1 MSIASPLLKIITYL
15 KSRHWQY
22 IYQPENQQII
32 TGVKADNFKRLMIII
47 RSLEDGEYLEIEVPE
62 LIKGINPNPY
72 KKILFQTL
80 LSLTNETKMVRWEY
94 DALTDQI
101 NAKIELP
108 LEDAQLTQRQF
119 DRCLEALIELVDQI
133 AMPRLLAVMQTGKD
147 PGEVELGERLLLKLQ
162 ELLPEGYLNL
172 LDQALTNRKNRG
184 IFFQSA

>member
-1 MSIASPLLKIITYL
+1 
-15 KSRHWQY
+15 
-22 IYQPENQQII
+22 
-32 TGVKADNFKRLMIII
+32 
-47 RSLEDGEYLEIEVPE
+47 
-62 LIKGINPNPY
+62 
-72 KKILFQTL
+72 
-80 LSLTNETKMVRWEY
+80 MVRWEY

-162 ELLPEGYLNL
+162 ELLPEGYINL